1 MLKRAFNV
9 VKKDVGKIVFAM
21 RAGVLMGENE
31 PLLRAVL
38 VQDVFVNVAL
48 RVAFC
53 RTVYG
58 GALQSPPMPDGH
70 TAVLVELEQRA

>member
-9 VKKDVGKIVFAM
+9 VKKYVGKIVFAM

-38 VQDVFVNVAL
+38 VHDVLVNVAL
-48 RVAFC
+48 R
-53 RTVYG
+53 TV
-58 GALQSPPMPDGH
+58 L
-70 TAVLVELEQRA
+70 